1 MPCPCREL
9 GCDLGGDRVRL
20 LLKRPRK
27 RKAVA
32 TSDSDDDTDD
42 DADGG
47 DDESNAPITLETKFP
62 QIQLKR
68 IRTR

>member
-1 MPCPCREL
+1 
-9 GCDLGGDRVRL
+9 VRL

-68 IRTR
+68 IRAR